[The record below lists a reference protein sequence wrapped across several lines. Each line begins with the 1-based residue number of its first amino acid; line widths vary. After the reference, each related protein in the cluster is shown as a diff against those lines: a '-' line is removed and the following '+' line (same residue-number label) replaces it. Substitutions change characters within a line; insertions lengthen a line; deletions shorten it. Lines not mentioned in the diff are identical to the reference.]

1 MNTFYKQI
9 KTETETENLNIRVV
23 KLKIS
28 REEWDCCFYFS
39 FVEVFDSAKR
49 YLKC

>member
-1 MNTFYKQI
+1 MNRFYKQI
-9 KTETETENLNIRVV
+9 NANTVTENLNIRVV
-23 KLKIS
+23 RLKIS
-28 REEWDCCFYFS
+28 MEEWDCCFYFS